1 MTTNAYT
8 LTFSDGKRCTL
19 IDTEREKPEE
29 LERSLKQMFQ
39 KGYLVSVKPGID
51 VQDESAR

>member
-1 MTTNAYT
+1 MNTNAYT

-19 IDTEREKPEE
+19 IDPEREKPEE
-29 LERSLKQMFQ
+29 LERSLKQIFQ